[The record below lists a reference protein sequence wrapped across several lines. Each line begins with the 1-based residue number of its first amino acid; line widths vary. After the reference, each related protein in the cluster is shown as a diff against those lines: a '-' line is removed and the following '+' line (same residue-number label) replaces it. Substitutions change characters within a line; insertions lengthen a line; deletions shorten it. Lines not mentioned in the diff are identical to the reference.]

1 MPYCV
6 LDSNTG
12 ECYHTTDEE
21 SAETATWV
29 IDELRLA
36 VQRGYRILGVYE
48 VYEYKV
54 TRYDPETREGVLF
67 VGFITTF
74 WNWKERRAAITP
86 GFEDRPKK
94 SDI

>member
-36 VQRGYRILGVYE
+36 LQRGYRILGVYE

-74 WNWKERRAAITP
+74 
-86 GFEDRPKK
+86 
-94 SDI
+94 